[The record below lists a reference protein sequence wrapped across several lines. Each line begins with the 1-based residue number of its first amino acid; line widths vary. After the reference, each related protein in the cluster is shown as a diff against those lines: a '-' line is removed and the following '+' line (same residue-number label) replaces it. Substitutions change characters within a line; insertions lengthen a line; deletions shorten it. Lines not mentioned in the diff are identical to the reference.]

1 MLWRTLPKKEEEKTV
16 AEARRYPS
24 EPQENLLYFMEKNAP
39 LLESWQREV
48 LRIVRKVSQY
58 FYPQK
63 QTQVMNEGWAT
74 FWHYTILNHLYDEGK
89 VTERFMLEFLHSH
102 TNVVFQPPYNSPWY
116 SGINPYALGLPCSRY
131 QTYLSV
137 ADRGGQILVPGHS
150 GFRLAGNLAFR
161 DARFQR

>member
-1 MLWRTLPKKEEEKTV
+1 MRHCWNHGSVK
-16 AEARRYPS
+16 S
-24 EPQENLLYFMEKNAP
+24 C
-39 LLESWQREV
+39 V
-48 LRIVRKVSQY
+48 LRKVSQY

-116 SGINPYALGLPCSRY
+116 SGINPYAR
-131 QTYLSV
+131 V
-137 ADRGGQILVPGHS
+137 RHVPGY
-150 GFRLAGNLAFR
+150 
-161 DARFQR
+161 

>member
-1 MLWRTLPKKEEEKTV
+1 
-16 AEARRYPS
+16 
-24 EPQENLLYFMEKNAP
+24 MEKNAP
-39 LLESWQREV
+39 LLESWQREI

-116 SGINPYALGLPCSRY
+116 SGINPYALGFAMFQTSNAFASRQRKKTNTGSRISPVQTGWKPCISRCVILK
-131 QTYLSV
+131 TRALS
-137 ADRGGQILVPGHS
+137 ASSCR
-150 GFRLAGNLAFR
+150 RK
-161 DARFQR
+161 